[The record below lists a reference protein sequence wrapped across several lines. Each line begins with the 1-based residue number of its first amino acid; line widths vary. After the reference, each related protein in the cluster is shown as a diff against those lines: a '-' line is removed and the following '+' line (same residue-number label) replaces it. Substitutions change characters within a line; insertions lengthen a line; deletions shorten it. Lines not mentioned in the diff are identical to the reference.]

1 MKKSFIVLLIGFQI
15 LSDCKGQVDNK
26 NYDLFCN
33 KFRLITIPAQFKFPE
48 AIKREVF
55 NNPIGKLDV
64 EKYLSKKESF
74 FYGAVD
80 RDGYAPYKYYYGY
93 RFRRNENVDCLL
105 FPANRYGDQFILATY
120 TKSGILV
127 DSLTVGLYLV
137 DYMGGIIQNFTI
149 YSNYELSIEKVDA
162 IIEKRTKYD
171 SKEKKF
177 NNAVYSGKYSN
188 TVYQIDDQ
196 GKISLINIKENKN
209 GFLNIVNDSIIW
221 IE

>member
-1 MKKSFIVLLIGFQI
+1 MRKTFIILLIGLQ
-15 LSDCKGQVDNK
+15 LLCNCKGQVNNK
-26 NYDLFCN
+26 DYDLFCN
-33 KFRLITIPAQFKFPE
+33 KFRLITLPAQFKFPE
-48 AIKREVF
+48 ALKNEMF
-55 NNPIGKLDV
+55 NNPIEKHDI

-80 RDGYAPYKYYYGY
+80 REGYAPYKYYYGY
-93 RFRRNENVDCLL
+93 RFSRNENVDCLL

-120 TKSGILV
+120 TKNGILI
-127 DSLTVGLYLV
+127 DSLIVGSYLV

-149 YSNYELSIEKVDA
+149 YSNYELSIEKLDA
-162 IIEKRTKYD
+162 IIEKKSKYD
-171 SKEKKF
+171 SIEKKF
-177 NNAVYSGKYSN
+177 DNAVYLGNFSN

-209 GFLNIVNDSIIW
+209 GFINIVKDRIIW